1 MVFDP
6 RLTKQPA
13 GALRPIIPDNAC
25 IPRIT
30 AAAGTELADAYSPG
44 TVFCRP
50 WEKEF
55 TNHSPSSP
63 TRCRSVKLRAHCGI
77 FPTAASRRSL
87 GRISVPVWL
96 TTLSSQLLIV
106 ALVGHYP
113 TSWLISHEPFPRR
126 NRDLN
131 DLLLSSRL
139 QFLCVDLWGISL
151 RFRRLSPTSG

>member
-1 MVFDP
+1 M
-6 RLTKQPA
+6 
-13 GALRPIIPDNAC
+13 IPDNAC

-30 AAAGTELADAYSPG
+30 AAAGTELADAYSSS
-44 TVFCRP
+44 TVRTSFLRKEVYRP
-50 WEKEF
+50 KSF
-55 TNHSPSSP
+55 IPHA
-63 TRCRSVKLRAHCGI
+63 VLLRQAFAHCGK
-77 FPTAASRRSL
+77 FLTAASRRSL